1 MASKIGV
8 FASEREAIH
17 AVQQLLQAGF
27 TPGEMKVIAKDG
39 YHSRA
44 LEAESGVHVDELME
58 LVDTREHLSDSDYES
73 GELRR
78 TSLVG
83 NSITT
88 AGITMGSISFA
99 GAAPLAGA
107 AYLSGVGFN
116 RNNGPYDRALSSLGI
131 EDARISACRDA
142 VKSGSTLVVVS
153 TTESKTLLE
162 VDGGPELSV
171 LSNAEA
177 IYRSCGA
184 TQIL

>member
-1 MASKIGV
+1 MASKIGI
-8 FASEREAIH
+8 FASEREAVN

-27 TPGEMKVIAKDG
+27 TPGEIKIIAKDG

-44 LEAESGVHVDELME
+44 LEAESGVHVDEMME

-83 NSITT
+83 TSITS
-88 AGITMGSISFA
+88 AGITMGSITYA
-99 GAAPLAGA
+99 GSAPLAAA
-107 AYLSGVGFN
+107 AYLSGAGYDE
-116 RNNGPYDRALSSLGI
+116 NNGPYDRALSSLGI
-131 EDARISACRDA
+131 EDENLSACTAA
-142 VKSGSTLVVVS
+142 VKAGHAIVVVS
-153 TTESKTLLE
+153 TTESMTLLE

-184 TQIL
+184 KQIF

>member
-1 MASKIGV
+1 MASKIGI
-8 FASEREAIH
+8 FASERQATD

-44 LEAESGVHVDELME
+44 LEAESGVHVDEIME
-58 LVDTREHLSDSDYES
+58 LVDTREHESNSDYDS

-83 NSITT
+83 SSITS
-88 AGITMGSISFA
+88 AGITMGGITYAGSI
-99 GAAPLAGA
+99 PLASA
-107 AYLSGVGFN
+107 AYLSGNGYN
-116 RNNGPYDRALSSLGI
+116 EDNGPYDRALSSLGI
-131 EDARISACRDA
+131 EDDNLAACRDA
-142 VKSGSTLVVVS
+142 VKAGCALVVVG

-177 IYRSCGA
+177 IYRACGA